1 MKYIVTK
8 STQKE
13 DAAVVEAEDE
23 AEALETFI
31 NSYNFEE
38 TKNLEISKI
47 TVVPLVKDTPTVEV
61 VTQDVPS
68 A

>member
-13 DAAVVEAEDE
+13 DAAVVEGADE
-23 AEALETFI
+23 AEALETFL

-47 TVVPLVKDTPTVEV
+47 TVVPLASKEAAVVVAEEV
-61 VTQDVPS
+61 P
-68 A
+68 AA